1 MKLGF
6 TVEYDGTTYSGF
18 QSQKNV
24 LTVQGCIE
32 NALKKVTKE
41 DIRINYSGRTD
52 AGVHAIS
59 QVCDF
64 ETNIDRNKKNW
75 LNGLN
80 SNLPG
85 SIAVKDIFEV
95 PADFNSRFSA
105 IERKYAYLIYN
116 SDNKPLF
123 FEKHAHW
130 ITNKLNTVIMEE
142 ELKKFI
148 GKKDFS
154 SFRSSNCNSNNAIKT
169 VNDVS
174 LKTINNFIIITIVAN
189 AFLQNMVRIMVGTLI
204 DIAKKENSM
213 SIEEILDKKNRSF
226 AGKTAPACGLFFLG
240 PSYKDEL
247 KIKSCEKS
255 IIERLKI

>member
-1 MKLGF
+1 
-6 TVEYDGTTYSGF
+6 
-18 QSQKNV
+18 
-24 LTVQGCIE
+24 
-32 NALKKVTKE
+32 
-41 DIRINYSGRTD
+41 
-52 AGVHAIS
+52 
-59 QVCDF
+59 
-64 ETNIDRNKKNW
+64 
-75 LNGLN
+75 
-80 SNLPG
+80 
-85 SIAVKDIFEV
+85 
-95 PADFNSRFSA
+95 
-105 IERKYAYLIYN
+105 
-116 SDNKPLF
+116 
-123 FEKHAHW
+123 
-130 ITNKLNTVIMEE
+130 MEE

-154 SFRSSNCNSNNAIKT
+154 SFRSSNSNSNNAIKT

-213 SIEEILDKKNRSF
+213 SIEEILVKKNRSF